1 MGISSSTTPENP
13 LQGLRRDLVSRWH
26 VHVVQMIVQSWS
38 ITVCSCIVHQSGR
51 DVERHKVGL
60 DRLGRGRASE
70 RRLPLIRVASMI
82 EHQSLPLPSRNLP
95 RRYAFTYRDVCV
107 YVLHPPFP
115 IPTYLKQ
122 KCAKTPS
129 GRGRGRGEK
138 GGILKF
144 NIFTPKILWVR
155 TAPRRRH
162 ASHTQCEQNTQPRI
176 SSYLTVPLDYCSGG
190 AQGGGAISTFFAATF
205 HHPHAF
211 IYNCVRR
218 WGIGPGIPGPD
229 SALRIY
235 DSGKSE
241 HKHDS
246 LVSLAA
252 LPDGSPL

>member
-26 VHVVQMIVQSWS
+26 VHVVQMIVQLWS

-115 IPTYLKQ
+115 IPTYLLK
-122 KCAKTPS
+122 AKMRKNTI
-129 GRGRGRGEK
+129 GEGKGERGE
-138 GGILKF
+138 GRDFEIQYLY
-144 NIFTPKILWVR
+144 PKNSLG
-155 TAPRRRH
+155 THCAET
-162 ASHTQCEQNTQPRI
+162 STRI
-176 SSYLTVPLDYCSGG
+176 PYPV
-190 AQGGGAISTFFAATF
+190 
-205 HHPHAF
+205 
-211 IYNCVRR
+211 
-218 WGIGPGIPGPD
+218 
-229 SALRIY
+229 
-235 DSGKSE
+235 
-241 HKHDS
+241 
-246 LVSLAA
+246 
-252 LPDGSPL
+252 

>member
-190 AQGGGAISTFFAATF
+190 GTRQRRNQHFFCRHLPPPPRLHLQLCPPMGDWPGHT
-205 HHPHAF
+205 
-211 IYNCVRR
+211 
-218 WGIGPGIPGPD
+218 GP
-229 SALRIY
+229 
-235 DSGKSE
+235 
-241 HKHDS
+241 
-246 LVSLAA
+246 
-252 LPDGSPL
+252 